1 MKKSNLIVFLLFV
14 FQIVFS
20 QGISDKDKLARALY
34 DKALKNLND
43 FKCSESLY
51 YSQKLLNY
59 SLQKNKP
66 ELAAVA
72 YNIIGLNFEEFGD
85 LKKSAQYYDSGLKY
99 ADIAKN
105 DTLRN
110 YIFNNMGNLY
120 YFKFKDA
127 IKSLYFYKKCYEI
140 SKRVDAPIDV
150 AFSEINLADVYLE
163 LKQYD
168 EAYKFLTLVQQ
179 KIKPTDYEIGMSF
192 YSLMGNYYE
201 MNQDFKKAEYY
212 YLKCINDFKYLN
224 LAIHKAHQSDI
235 YLLVSRFYEKKNDP
249 VKSLQFLK
257 KHDSLQDILFN
268 QERKFEFRKAGGDL
282 EVLENKLKVQQIETD
297 KKIQEQK
304 IQEARRFTTIVLIFL
319 AILIVFLVFIFKGYV
334 NYKELNSKLFE
345 NNEQLKLA
353 QEKTEEATKLK
364 SQFLSNVSHE
374 LRTPLYGVIG
384 MAQILESEH
393 KEIKDSPYFNALKF
407 SSNYLLTLINDVLNV
422 YKIEDNDIEFNYEL
436 IDIRKEINHINESM
450 NVIAKSNNNEL
461 IVTISEDFPQYIKTD
476 LTRFSQILIN
486 LVSNALK
493 FTHHGKVEI
502 KLDLIEKDSSQLI
515 QLQVIDNGIGI
526 PKEFLDKIFEKFVQ
540 VDVHLQEQYK
550 GTGLGL
556 SIVKRLVDLFKGTI
570 SLTSEINKGSNFT
583 IVLPFLKIDTNLEV
597 HQLNT
602 YHSDHLKPLKI
613 LVAEDNK
620 INQMVTK
627 KLLEKNNHYCR
638 IVENGLEAV
647 NSATSEYFDLILMDI
662 NMPELNGIDATTKLR
677 ALGIT
682 IPIIALTASDK
693 ENILKDIKENNNG
706 LTDVLVKPF
715 EYQDLQLIIS
725 KYIN

>member
-1 MKKSNLIVFLLFV
+1 MKKSKLIVFLLFV
-14 FQIVFS
+14 LQIVFS
-20 QGISDKDKLARALY
+20 QGISDKDKLARTLY
-34 DKALKNLND
+34 TKALKNLND

-51 YSQKLLNY
+51 YSQKLLDY
-59 SLQKNKP
+59 SLQKNRP
-66 ELAAVA
+66 ALAAVA

-85 LKKSAQYYDSGLKY
+85 LKKSAQYYNSGLKY
-99 ADIAKN
+99 ANIAKN

-110 YIFNNMGNLY
+110 YIYNNMGNLY

-127 IKSLYFYKKCYEI
+127 IKGLYFYKKCYEI
-140 SKRVDAPIDV
+140 SKRVDTPIDV

-163 LKQYD
+163 LKQYQ
-168 EAYKFLTLVQQ
+168 EAFNFLTLVQQ
-179 KIKPTDYEIGMSF
+179 KIQPTDYEIGMSF

-201 MNQDFKKAEYY
+201 MNHDFKKAEYY

-235 YLLVSRFYEKKNDP
+235 YLLVSKFYEKKNDA
-249 VKSLQFLK
+249 VKSLNYLK

-282 EVLENKLKVQQIETD
+282 EALENKLKVQQIETD

-304 IQEARRFTTIVLIFL
+304 ISEARRFTTIVLIFL
-319 AILIVFLVFIFKGYV
+319 AILIVFLIFIFKGYV

-436 IDIRKEINHINESM
+436 IDIRKEINHINDSM
-450 NVIAKSNNNEL
+450 NVIAKSNCNEL
-461 IVTISEDFPQYIKTD
+461 IVSISEDFPKYIKTD

-502 KLDLIEKDSSQLI
+502 KLDLIEKNTNQCI

-556 SIVKRLVDLFKGTI
+556 SIVKRLVDLFKGSI

-583 IVLPFLKIDTNLEV
+583 ILLPYLNIDSNLEL
-597 HQLNT
+597 HQLSN
-602 YHSDHLKPLKI
+602 YHLDHLKPLKI

-627 KLLEKNNHYCR
+627 KLLEKNHHYCK
-638 IVENGLEAV
+638 IVENGIEAV
-647 NSATSEYFDLILMDI
+647 NCATNEKFDLILMDI

-693 ENILKDIKENNNG
+693 ENILKDIKDNSNG

-715 EYQDLQLIIS
+715 EYHDLQLIIS